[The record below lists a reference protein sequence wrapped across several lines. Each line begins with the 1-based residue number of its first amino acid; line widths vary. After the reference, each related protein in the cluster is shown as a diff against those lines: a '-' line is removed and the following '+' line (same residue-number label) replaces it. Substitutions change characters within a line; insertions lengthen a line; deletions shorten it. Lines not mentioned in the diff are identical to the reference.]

1 VTILLSVDAGNRAKT
16 DRQCAVAEFH
26 RREVAFLHSLN
37 RAQAVKAELTT
48 DAVAVERPGY
58 LKANI
63 PPRVIADLCWNGAA
77 VAYTLARGGPVHEYT
92 VNDGKPTDW
101 IGSVPKPILHRR
113 IWSAL
118 TGPERRIFPAS
129 TADDIERAVEHYART
144 KKVLSS
150 YKAFDLLCAAG
161 VGLFHFG
168 RIKKG
173 GVKV

>member
-1 VTILLSVDAGNRAKT
+1 MTILLSVDAGNRKVT
-16 DRQCAVAEFH
+16 DRQCAVAEYH
-26 RREVAFLHSLN
+26 RRELYDLHSLN
-37 RAQAVKAELTT
+37 RAQAVKAELTC

-63 PPRVIADLCWNGAA
+63 PPRIIADLCWNGAA

-92 VNDGKPTDW
+92 VNDGKATDW

-118 TGPERRIFPAS
+118 TGPERKIFPAS
-129 TADDIERAVEHYART
+129 TADDIEAAVEHYART
-144 KKVLSS
+144 KKIRAG
-150 YKAFDLLCAAG
+150 YAAYDLLCAAG

-173 GVKV
+173 GCKP